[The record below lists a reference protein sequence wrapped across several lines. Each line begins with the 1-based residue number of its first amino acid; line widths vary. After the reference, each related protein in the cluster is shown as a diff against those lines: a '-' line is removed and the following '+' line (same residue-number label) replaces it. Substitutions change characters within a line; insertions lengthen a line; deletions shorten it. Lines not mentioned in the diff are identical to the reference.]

1 MKQCARIRQ
10 NCSTG
15 PPQSPLTVADIRNE
29 GPPMLPNLKIW
40 LNHFEYHSE
49 HPRRIPPGVSNELTA
64 SERHLIARSIA
75 TFQLGE
81 QSSGS
86 NLLRAAD
93 HFARERDAPEVARIT
108 ELLIKEEQQHA
119 TLLRSFMASH
129 GIPTLGQHWT
139 DRLFRRARSLA
150 ELELALSVLVTAELI
165 GNVYY
170 RSLEAT
176 TGCQRLRWLCRALV
190 ADELAHVGFESD
202 LLLCMRADRTAA
214 VRAVIDVTHRT
225 FFLCTAGVVWATH
238 RPVLRQAGFGL
249 FGFLQACWMQYQFY
263 LIKPYRWS
271 ARANRA

>member
-1 MKQCARIRQ
+1 
-10 NCSTG
+10 
-15 PPQSPLTVADIRNE
+15 
-29 GPPMLPNLKIW
+29 MLPNLKIW
-40 LNHFEYHSE
+40 LNHFEYHAE
-49 HPRRIPPGVSNELTA
+49 HPRRIPAGVSNELT
-64 SERHLIARSIA
+64 SYERQLIARSIA

-86 NLLRAAD
+86 NLLRAACY
-93 HFARERDAPEVARIT
+93 FAREHDAAEVARIT

-119 TLLRSFMASH
+119 ALLRSFMASH
-129 GIPTLGQHWT
+129 GIPTVGEHWT
-139 DRLFRRARSLA
+139 DRVFRRARKLA
-150 ELELALSVLVTAELI
+150 ELELALSVLLTAELI

-170 RSLEAT
+170 RSLEAA

-202 LLLCMRADRTAA
+202 LLLCMRADKPAP
-214 VRAVIDVTHRT
+214 VRVMLDVIHRT

-238 RPVLRQAGFGL
+238 RPVLRQAGYGP

-271 ARANRA
+271 ARTKRA